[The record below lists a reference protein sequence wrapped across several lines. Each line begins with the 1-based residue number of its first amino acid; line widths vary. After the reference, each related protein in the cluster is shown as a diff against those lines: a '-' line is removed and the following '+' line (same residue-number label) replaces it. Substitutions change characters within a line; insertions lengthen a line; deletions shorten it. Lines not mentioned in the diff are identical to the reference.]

1 MNIFDYINAGEMAAY
16 IEQLPSNDIP
26 YLGTELFPNKR
37 QDGMDISWLKGS
49 QGLPITIQPAE
60 LDTKASLRERT
71 GFGKVKTEMAF
82 FREATRIG
90 ERDRQEI
97 NKLLGRDLGVA
108 QTIISSIFDDVNN
121 IVKGVEAQA
130 EYMRTQLM
138 QYGKF
143 TVKSTNE
150 TVSYTY
156 DYGRDTTNLEFAA
169 SQPWSAV
176 ATSDP
181 IKDIVAAADHMET
194 NTGIRPTRVIMNRT
208 TFNQMVAS
216 ESIKKSLMI
225 GVAGNFNDLR
235 ISNAQ
240 AQQYV
245 EGQAE
250 VSVVVY
256 SKKIAQFKDASG
268 LPTPEYV
275 TALPLLDDGNVVLL
289 PPTTLGNTYY
299 GTTPE
304 QSDLQAGISNA
315 SVQTLSS
322 GATITSYKEP
332 HPVNV
337 VSIVSAVLAP
347 SFEQVDNVGLLKVGA

>member
-1 MNIFDYINAGEMAAY
+1 
-16 IEQLPSNDIP
+16 
-26 YLGTELFPNKR
+26 
-37 QDGMDISWLKGS
+37 
-49 QGLPITIQPAE
+49 
-60 LDTKASLRERT
+60 
-71 GFGKVKTEMAF
+71 
-82 FREATRIG
+82 
-90 ERDRQEI
+90 
-97 NKLLGRDLGVA
+97 
-108 QTIISSIFDDVNN
+108 
-121 IVKGVEAQA
+121 
-130 EYMRTQLM
+130 
-138 QYGKF
+138 
-143 TVKSTNE
+143 
-150 TVSYTY
+150 
-156 DYGRDTTNLEFAA
+156 
-169 SQPWSAV
+169 
-176 ATSDP
+176 
-181 IKDIVAAADHMET
+181 MET